1 MNVKE
6 LVTTITLID
15 RTTFLRSALIS
26 YISLEDL
33 KKVLDEGIR
42 SVEISPSVIHEIAEK
57 RIQKYAVEASEMSFC
72 AGSVG
77 GIWLMPV
84 DYAQFF
90 ISSSQLLQELYYL
103 YGMDEQMPIQSKQD
117 VEMLLCLIAGGSGTV
132 KTAGSALGALSKYL
146 LKRTGK
152 KMAFRFLPII
162 GGVSSAAFTYSSM
175 VSIAHEFIMYMKELP
190 IDNTN
195 EQPLVKKI
203 ETFIDVEYQEAE
215 AVLYKF
221 CNLEKLKELYQYVE
235 AGYLSDD
242 EFKKLKKEI

>member
-15 RTTFLRSALIS
+15 RTSFLRSALIS
-26 YISLEDL
+26 YITLDDL
-33 KKVLDEGIR
+33 KIVLEEGVH
-42 SVEISPSVIHEIAEK
+42 SVEISPSILHEISEK
-57 RIQKYAVEASEMSFC
+57 RIRKYALEATEMSFC

-77 GIWLMPV
+77 GVWLMPI

-90 ISSSQLLQELYYL
+90 LCSSQLLQELYYL

-117 VEMLLCLIAGGSGTV
+117 VEMLLYLIAGGSGTV

-152 KMAFRFLPII
+152 KLAFRFLPVI
-162 GGVSSAAFTYSSM
+162 GGLSSAMFTYSSM
-175 VSIAHEFIMYMKELP
+175 ISIAHEFITYIKQMP
-190 IDNTN
+190 IDETS

-203 ETFIDVEYQEAE
+203 ESFIDVEYQEAE
-215 AVLYKF
+215 AAIYKF

-242 EFKKLKKEI
+242 EFKKLKKKL